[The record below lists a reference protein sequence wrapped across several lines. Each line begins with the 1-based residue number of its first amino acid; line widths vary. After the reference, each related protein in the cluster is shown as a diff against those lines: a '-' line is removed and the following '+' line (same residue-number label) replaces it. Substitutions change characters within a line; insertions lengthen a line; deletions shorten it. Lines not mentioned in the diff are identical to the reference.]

1 VWDVRWLA
9 DWWDAVELWVTQLA
23 FGFQVILVIVLV
35 IPVCA
40 LVAAGVDRLTERFDT
55 PADRHTPDQG

>member
-1 VWDVRWLA
+1 MRELA

-23 FGFQVILVIVLV
+23 FGFQVVLVILVV

-40 LVAAGVDRLTERFDT
+40 LIAAGLDRLTSRFDS
-55 PADRHTPDQG
+55 PADRR